1 MKMGVAGAKAAL
13 ARPARRAGWL
23 APLVLLAVPGLSWA
37 HSERP
42 SYWPD
47 PAPDT
52 SVSPPAGGQVPT
64 ARSLASAVTGTGPG
78 DVRVVCKGL
87 HGQDSLARLD
97 QSLLVAQ
104 RDGLRLRPSQ
114 PKTFYSPKQAGWLR
128 RVNRA
133 LAEQCEYHAVQ
144 PAVNHSRNNDRVVIM
159 PGRYTESA
167 SRQAPTNDPRCAP
180 SLYQTQANGQS
191 APSFEYQATCPN
203 DQNLIYVQGR
213 YIAGPPPD
221 PPLDDRQGIPASEL
235 GACLRCNFQIEGS
248 GPRPEDVILDAGKG
262 YLNPNLA
269 GAKPGGS
276 AGCDNPSNC
285 YSKHVVLRADRADG
299 FVAKNLLTRGG
310 REFGIYTEEIDGYL
324 LARTKFFWNA
334 DYGQLSFTS
343 DHGRISDCDGF
354 GSGDSVVY
362 PGAAPETGSQAD
374 TSFYPDAPRYNTIVT
389 RCDLRGS
396 ALGYSG
402 SMGNAVRITNNQI
415 YGNVTGIAS
424 DTLSSAGHPGFPAD
438 YSRIDH
444 NFIYSNNLD
453 LYVDNPPVEPLVPVP
468 LGTGIIYAGMND
480 ARVNNN
486 YIFDN
491 WRNGSMLF
499 AVPDAVTSG
508 GGAEGNINP
517 GISCPGAPDNGISTS
532 CGNQFFSNVMGK
544 APPGFTFPGAV
555 DQFGAD
561 HSSGPGPHP
570 NGTDFWW
577 DEFFGNTGNCWFNN
591 IGPDGT
597 AGSITGPGTGTPPDV
612 LPSNCGTSAGN
623 GDAAKEQ
630 YLLECSNGPDND
642 TGPTD
647 CDWWRPAPRP
657 ASASAK
663 RQGADRRHAFRKYAQ
678 TEQARELLDR
688 MKRFAGFEGR
698 P

>member
-1 MKMGVAGAKAAL
+1 VAGVKAAL
-13 ARPARRAGWL
+13 GSRGRRAALL
-23 APLVLLAVPGLSWA
+23 APLVVLAMPGLAWA
-37 HSERP
+37 HPERP

-47 PAPDT
+47 PAADS
-52 SVSPPAGGQVPT
+52 SVSPSAGGKVPN
-64 ARSLASAVTGTGPG
+64 ARSLASAVSGVGPG
-78 DVRVVCKGL
+78 DVNVVCKGL
-87 HGQDSLARLD
+87 HGQTSLVKLGE
-97 QSLLVAQ
+97 SLRHAQ
-104 RDGLRLRPSQ
+104 RVGFRPRPSQ
-114 PKTFYSPKQAGWLR
+114 PKTFYSDAQAADLLR
-128 RVNRA
+128 INRA
-133 LAEQCEYHAVQ
+133 LAEQCRYHSVQ
-144 PAVNHSRNNDRVVIM
+144 PAINDSGNNDRVVIM
-159 PGRYTESA
+159 PGRYTEPA
-167 SRQAPTNDPRCAP
+167 SRQSPTNDPRCAP
-180 SLYQTQANGQS
+180 SLYQTQANGQT

-213 YIAGPPPD
+213 KIAGPPPD
-221 PPLDDRQGIPASEL
+221 PPLDNRQGIPASEL
-235 GACLRCNFQIEGS
+235 GACKLCNFQIEGS

-262 YLNPNLA
+262 YENPDLP
-269 GAKPGGS
+269 GAKPGGA
-276 AGCDNPSNC
+276 AGCDNPDDC
-285 YSKHVVLRADRADG
+285 YTKHVVLRADRADG

-324 LARTKFFWNA
+324 LQRTKFFWNA

-343 DHGRISDCDGF
+343 DHGLISGCDGF

-374 TSFYPDAPRYNTIVT
+374 TSFYPDAPRYNTTVKW
-389 RCDLRGS
+389 CDLRGS

-402 SMGNAVRITNNQI
+402 SMGNAVRITQNNI

-444 NFIYSNNLD
+444 NLIYSNNLD

-486 YIFDN
+486 HIFDN

-499 AVPDAVTSG
+499 AVPDALTTA
-508 GGAEGNINP
+508 GGAEGNVNP

-532 CGNQFFSNVMGK
+532 CGNQLFDNHMGQ
-544 APPGFTFPGAV
+544 APPGFTFPAAL

-561 HSSGPGPHP
+561 HSSGSGPHP

-577 DEFFGNTGNCWFNN
+577 DEFAGNTGDCWFGN
-591 IGPDGT
+591 IGSDGT
-597 AGSITGPGTGTPPDV
+597 AGSITGPGTGTPPDL

-642 TGPTD
+642 TGPND
-647 CDWWRPAPRP
+647 CDWWRPAPQP
-657 ASASAK
+657 TSASAQSAAAERK
-663 RQGADRRHAFRKYAQ
+663 RAFRNYAQ
-678 TEQARELLDR
+678 TEQARDLLDR
-688 MKRFAGFEGR
+688 MNRLAGLEGQ

>member
-1 MKMGVAGAKAAL
+1 M
-13 ARPARRAGWL
+13 
-23 APLVLLAVPGLSWA
+23 
-37 HSERP
+37 
-42 SYWPD
+42 
-47 PAPDT
+47 
-52 SVSPPAGGQVPT
+52 
-64 ARSLASAVTGTGPG
+64 
-78 DVRVVCKGL
+78 
-87 HGQDSLARLD
+87 
-97 QSLLVAQ
+97 
-104 RDGLRLRPSQ
+104 
-114 PKTFYSPKQAGWLR
+114 
-128 RVNRA
+128 
-133 LAEQCEYHAVQ
+133 
-144 PAVNHSRNNDRVVIM
+144 
-159 PGRYTESA
+159 
-167 SRQAPTNDPRCAP
+167 
-180 SLYQTQANGQS
+180 
-191 APSFEYQATCPN
+191 
-203 DQNLIYVQGR
+203 
-213 YIAGPPPD
+213 
-221 PPLDDRQGIPASEL
+221 
-235 GACLRCNFQIEGS
+235 RCNFQIEGS

-262 YLNPNLA
+262 YVNPSSP
-269 GAKPGGS
+269 GAKPGGTG
-276 AGCDNPSNC
+276 GCDNPDDC
-285 YSKHVVLRADRADG
+285 YTKHVVLRADRADG
-299 FVAKNLLTRGG
+299 FVARNLLTRGG
-310 REFGIYTEEIDGYL
+310 REFGIYTEEIDGYV

-343 DHGRISDCDGF
+343 DHGQIRNCEGF

-374 TSFYPDAPRYNTIVT
+374 TSFYPDAPRYNTVV
-389 RCDLRGS
+389 RWCDLHGS

-402 SMGNAVRITNNQI
+402 SMGNAVRITQNHI

-444 NFIYSNNLD
+444 NRIYSNNLD
-453 LYVDNPPVEPLVPVP
+453 LYVDNPPVEPLVAVP

-532 CGNQFFSNVMGK
+532 CGNQFDTNHMGR
-544 APPGFTFPGAV
+544 APSRFNFPGAV
-555 DQFGAD
+555 SMFGND

-577 DEFFGNTGNCWFNN
+577 DEFVGNTGNCWFDNV
-591 IGPDGT
+591 GADGT
-597 AGSITGPGTGTPPDV
+597 AGSVTGPGTGTPPDP
-612 LPSNCGTSAGN
+612 LPSNCNTSVGS
-623 GDAAKEQ
+623 GDPAKEA
-630 YLLECSNGPDND
+630 YLIECSNGPDND

-657 ASASAK
+657 TSVSARSENAQRK
-663 RQGADRRHAFRKYAQ
+663 QAFRNYAE
-678 TEQARELLDR
+678 TDQAHDLLDR
-688 MKRFAGFEGR
+688 MTGFAGFEDR